1 VFDRMYSGF
10 YVWGIGIVVVLG
22 LFLVFMLAGWPGPI
36 NNCVWGSD
44 KQLPESALVAPPPH
58 ASAQAQ
64 KNYQLELKK
73 IAADNTC
80 YCEAFSVSDAA
91 RGKPGVRQKQNTWFN
106 LYAIVTS
113 FIVAWSVYWSRRDG
127 AENLIGSNTLFP
139 DVYIF
144 AVLFLGLGSMW
155 FHGAIK
161 EWGGI
166 TDDLSMYV
174 FVDFLIVYTLRRLWI
189 SIPEWVMWVGYILTV
204 ALVTGLGEYLSVN
217 NPDAPISAILI
228 LVQVLLCYLPLQIV
242 LWIRQSE
249 RPTWRWWSGVGCIG
263 VATFFWIFSQ
273 TGKFMCSPTG
283 PQPHG
288 LLWHPL
294 AGAMAVFVYFYW
306 RCDTSDDVTA
316 FA

>member
-1 VFDRMYSGF
+1 MFDRMYSGF
-10 YVWGIGIVVVLG
+10 YVWGIGTVVVLG
-22 LFLVFMLAGWPGPI
+22 LFLVFMQAGWPGHI

-58 ASAQAQ
+58 ASAQAP

-91 RGKPGVRQKQNTWFN
+91 QGKPGVRQKQNTWFN
-106 LYAIVTS
+106 LYAI
-113 FIVAWSVYWSRRDG
+113 
-127 AENLIGSNTLFP
+127 
-139 DVYIF
+139 
-144 AVLFLGLGSMW
+144 
-155 FHGAIK
+155 
-161 EWGGI
+161 
-166 TDDLSMYV
+166 
-174 FVDFLIVYTLRRLWI
+174 
-189 SIPEWVMWVGYILTV
+189 
-204 ALVTGLGEYLSVN
+204 
-217 NPDAPISAILI
+217 
-228 LVQVLLCYLPLQIV
+228 
-242 LWIRQSE
+242 
-249 RPTWRWWSGVGCIG
+249 
-263 VATFFWIFSQ
+263 FWIFSQ